1 MVSILF
7 LFCFAFWRP
16 SWHIYIHVL
25 CCTSSCFCYPL
36 PLFPTSF
43 FLFFLFL
50 FLWLCCQFR
59 FCGFSRLFIAIDTQ
73 IRAIVRGGPIT
84 AACPQG
90 AGPKKEGKNG
100 TDNSMESRRTKKR
113 ECGPRRVKDFC
124 YTVVKEHHRYGWLR
138 QERLLVITLTH
149 ISNCK
154 PPQRKGAPPLAT
166 KSFPLTSITM
176 IGIKG
181 TNYFYIHVS
190 GDHTYYYYTPK
201 AIEIALK
208 IQNYVASANA
218 IDILLNAE
226 DMRRSILMEKLIK
239 GSIQL
244 PGTRKGQKDSPYPW
258 SNPKM
263 LGLRCGINRA
273 LLKGWVSGSEELLE
287 LAHFWKGKGEEE
299 VMDLKK
305 LRHALN
311 AIKDKCVK
319 DLLQRRAKPSK
330 ESFCSAVAV
339 CVEDVL
345 QKTVIQPNFDKI
357 MSFLREDRALLRKE
371 VLFNRQRE
379 RLRGRS
385 AEVFNL
391 PKDLRSIDYK
401 LVRRHFDVLTNLQS
415 PNDLIDQVVNI
426 AACIY
431 LTVYVAARYPH
442 KTATSVAANSVTRG
456 ACRNAAMN
464 RHTAALPRRITPTEG
479 KAVRPQTLHGNKKA
493 VLKRGERDAKKENDA
508 LRSIDSCFNSME
520 LFAVSQK
527 VPASS
532 FSDDLVVSGRN
543 SLDRVSMDS
552 ASQLRCHGRGE
563 YRRMSFS
570 LSLNKIIDDME
581 EEEEE
586 LNVSELQLNAALIA
600 RLDKGGLT
608 ADEIFPLFIHL
619 LCETDVPEL
628 CIIERFIDLMRDP
641 DDTSERA
648 YYFTTL
654 AAAIKTVC
662 EWNCEDVPSM
672 TNKARR

>member
-1 MVSILF
+1 
-7 LFCFAFWRP
+7 
-16 SWHIYIHVL
+16 
-25 CCTSSCFCYPL
+25 
-36 PLFPTSF
+36 
-43 FLFFLFL
+43 
-50 FLWLCCQFR
+50 
-59 FCGFSRLFIAIDTQ
+59 
-73 IRAIVRGGPIT
+73 
-84 AACPQG
+84 
-90 AGPKKEGKNG
+90 
-100 TDNSMESRRTKKR
+100 MESRRAKR
-113 ECGPRRVKDFC
+113 REIGSRRVKDFC

-149 ISNCK
+149 INNCK

-166 KSFPLTSITM
+166 KSFPLTSITA

-218 IDILLNAE
+218 IDILLDAE
-226 DMRRSILMEKLIK
+226 DVRRSILMEKLIK

-244 PGTRKGQKDSPYPW
+244 PGTRKGQEDSPYPW
-258 SNPKM
+258 SNPRM

-287 LAHFWKGKGEEE
+287 LAHLWKGKGEED
-299 VMDLKK
+299 VMDLNK

-311 AIKDKCVK
+311 AIKDKCLK
-319 DLLQRRAKPSK
+319 DLLQRRAKPPK

-345 QKTVIQPNFDKI
+345 QRSVIQPNFDKI
-357 MSFLREDRALLRKE
+357 ISFLREDRTLLRKE

-385 AEVFNL
+385 AEVFNV

-401 LVRRHFDVLTNLQS
+401 LVRRHFDVLTNLRS

-426 AACIY
+426 AACIF
-431 LTVYVAARYPH
+431 LTVYVAARYSR
-442 KTATSVAANSVTRG
+442 KTAAAVAINSVTRG
-456 ACRNAAMN
+456 ACGNAVMN
-464 RHTAALPRRITPTEG
+464 RHTAALPRRSMPAEA
-479 KAVRPQTLHGNKKA
+479 KAVRPLTLHGNKK
-493 VLKRGERDAKKENDA
+493 VILKRGEREEKKESDV

-532 FSDDLVVSGRN
+532 FSDDLVVSGKN

-552 ASQLRCHGRGE
+552 ASQLCCHGRGE
-563 YRRMSFS
+563 SRKMSFS
-570 LSLNKIIDDME
+570 LSLNKIIDDIEEE

-586 LNVSELQLNAALIA
+586 LNVPELQLNAALIA

-672 TNKARR
+672 SNKARR